1 MNRQPR
7 KPYILAI
14 LLPVLSAVDTYAME
28 PASKVDTSAWM
39 CNFCTYT
46 YGWFGWLD
54 IGPGYAS
61 DADLKFADYRGINDE
76 GSFISAFGDIHYRN
90 DDGRYLD
97 IYARDLGTD
106 ARQVEARGGREG
118 RYQVR
123 LAYREIRKY
132 RGYGTQTVHL
142 GAGSNKLIL
151 PLNWVTARTT
161 DGMSA
166 LNASLNHVALDTTRK
181 IFEAGLEFKVTG
193 KWRYDVDF
201 QHTEKNGTRPF
212 GAGVFTI
219 QSSHFPA
226 PVNFTTNRVD
236 MGLDYAGK
244 HSRLRFGFN
253 SSAFNND
260 YTSITWENPF
270 RPVGSTGVLR
280 AALEP
285 DNTFYQFNLTGS
297 FRPTRKLRF
306 SGRAAISRA
315 KQDEAFLPYSSNP
328 DFDDLTL
335 PRTSLGGKIDT
346 STLNLAANLAAQVS
360 RTLSFNLRLKVDER
374 DNKTPVDIYTPV
386 ITDLEQRPETPSRP
400 YSFKHGQ
407 YSADLNWRARPF
419 VSFRAGVKQ
428 KDYERTLQSVRETE
442 EHTWW
447 GEANINHWAAA
458 QIRLRVETSKRDI
471 SPYLQVSDPGLREN
485 VLMRKFNLADRQRER
500 VILEMD
506 LSTVD
511 RLSIGLSYF
520 ISQDSYEQSVLGLL
534 ESDEESL
541 SLDLGFVVSPKVSMH
556 AFVTLDDV
564 DSKIHGPAGPGLRPW
579 MSSTEDSFTTFGV
592 SLKGKLSDKLDLAF
606 DLVSADS
613 KGRIN
618 TDTGAGEAPLPS
630 LKTDLLNARISLSY
644 RANRRWGWTLYAEHE
659 NYNSDD
665 WQVDGLGND
674 GISAILTLGEVSP
687 DYSVT
692 IVRLHANYS
701 F

>member
-7 KPYILAI
+7 NPFILAI

-46 YGWFGWLD
+46 HGWFGWLD

-76 GSFISAFGDIHYRN
+76 GGFISAFGDIHYRN

-132 RGYGTQTVHL
+132 RGYGTQTVHQ
-142 GAGSNKLIL
+142 GAGSNNLVL
-151 PLNWVTARTT
+151 QQNWVTARTT
-161 DGMSA
+161 AGMSA
-166 LNASLNHVALDTTRK
+166 LNASLNPVALDTTRK
-181 IFEAGLEFKVTG
+181 VVEAGLGFKITG

-201 QHTEKNGTRPF
+201 QHTEKTGTRPF
-212 GAGVFTI
+212 GAGVLTI

-244 HSRLRFGFN
+244 RSRLRFGFN

-297 FRPTRKLRF
+297 YRPTRKLRF
-306 SGRAAISRA
+306 SGRAAISRT

-346 STLNLAANLAAQVS
+346 STLNLATNL
-360 RTLSFNLRLKVDER
+360 
-374 DNKTPVDIYTPV
+374 
-386 ITDLEQRPETPSRP
+386 TDLELRPETPNRP
-400 YSFKHGQ
+400 YSFKRNQ
-407 YSADLNWRARPF
+407 YSADLTWRARPF
-419 VSFRAGVKQ
+419 VSLRAGTKR
-428 KDYERTLQSVRETE
+428 KDYQRTLQSVRKTE
-442 EHTWW
+442 EQTWW
-447 GEANINHWAAA
+447 GEVNINHWAAA
-458 QIRLRVETSKRDI
+458 QLRLRLETSERDI
-471 SPYLQVSDPGLREN
+471 SPYLQVSDPGLQEN
-485 VLMRKFNLADRQRER
+485 ILMRKFNLADRERER
-500 VILEMD
+500 AVIELD
-506 LSTVD
+506 LSPTE
-511 RLSIGLSYF
+511 RLSAGLSYF
-520 ISQDSYEQSVLGLL
+520 ISEDSYEQSLLGLL
-534 ESDEESL
+534 SSDEESV
-541 SLDLGFVVSPKVSMH
+541 SLDLGFVFNPNINLH
-556 AFVTLDDV
+556 AFVTV
-564 DSKIHGPAGPGLRPW
+564 DEYESEIYGPTGIGLRPW
-579 MSSTEDSFTTFGV
+579 TARTEDRFTTFGV
-592 SLKGKLSDKLDLAF
+592 SLKGKLSDKLNLAI

-618 TDTGAGEAPLPS
+618 TGTGAGEAPFPS
-630 LKTDLLNARISLSY
+630 LKTDLFNARISFGY
-644 RANRRWGWTLYAEHE
+644 QVNRQWGWTFYAEHE
-659 NYNSDD
+659 DYDSAD
-665 WQVDGLGND
+665 WQIDGLGND

-692 IVRLHANYS
+692 IVRLLANYK
-701 F
+701 FD